1 MKSLTLI
8 TFSNLKMLSM
18 KFNFTYLWSLA
29 ALLMC
34 CTSCS
39 DSDPAPTPEEDE
51 TVSLI
56 ATLENEISL
65 CILNGAKRKA
75 KAEE

>member
-51 TVSLI
+51 TVSL
-56 ATLENEISL
+56 
-65 CILNGAKRKA
+65 R
-75 KAEE
+75 

>member
-39 DSDPAPTPEEDE
+39 NSRGGRNGISDRN
-51 TVSLI
+51 I
-56 ATLENEISL
+56 
-65 CILNGAKRKA
+65 GKREA
-75 KAEE
+75 LGIRR

>member
-56 ATLENEISL
+56 ATFNLCPVSPICFFNSL
-65 CILNGAKRKA
+65 
-75 KAEE
+75 

>member
-1 MKSLTLI
+1 
-8 TFSNLKMLSM
+8 M

-29 ALLMC
+29 ALLTC

-56 ATLENEISL
+56 ATLENEMSL

>member
-1 MKSLTLI
+1 
-8 TFSNLKMLSM
+8 
-18 KFNFTYLWSLA
+18 
-29 ALLMC
+29 MC

-56 ATLENEISL
+56 ATLENERLWESGDEVLINGMKSL
-65 CILNGAKRKA
+65 LSRKSG
-75 KAEE
+75 

>member
-51 TVSLI
+51 
-56 ATLENEISL
+56 NGISDRN
-65 CILNGAKRKA
+65 IGKREA
-75 KAEE
+75 LGIRR

>member
-1 MKSLTLI
+1 
-8 TFSNLKMLSM
+8 M

-56 ATLENEISL
+56 ATLENERLWESGDEVLI
-65 CILNGAKRKA
+65 NGMKFTVEEGDRKSVV
-75 KAEE
+75 